1 MECRGFVKKGRKYE
15 VEIEEKAFLY
25 KNQMDFI
32 DKTGFEGVFCVEK
45 KRNFFRY

>member
-25 KNQMDFI
+25 KN
-32 DKTGFEGVFCVEK
+32 
-45 KRNFFRY
+45 